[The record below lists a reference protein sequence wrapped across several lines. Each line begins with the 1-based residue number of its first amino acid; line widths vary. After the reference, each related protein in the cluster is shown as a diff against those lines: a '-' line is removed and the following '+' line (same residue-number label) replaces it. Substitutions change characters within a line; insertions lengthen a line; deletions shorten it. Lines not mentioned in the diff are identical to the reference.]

1 MFFGLSEE
9 QEFFQDNVKKFL
21 ADNASVDEIR
31 KIAGGEGE
39 DLQKEIY
46 QGIINLGINAL
57 LVPEEF
63 GGLGVGLLH
72 AVAISQALGNGV
84 GPIPFSGSYVMAPIA
99 LNLGGSDDQRSN
111 YLSKIATNEIR
122 FGIGLSEFVG
132 AREDAGLEVS
142 KDKANGRALFVIDAE
157 NSDHLILSNKAGLMF
172 VINSTDSGVTLNKLK
187 TVDKTRAFHEVI
199 LKDVKCD
206 VLEKSA
212 SDIKIAKKVVDAGRI
227 ILAADTLGASESMI
241 EKAVAYSKE
250 RKQFNRTIGSFQ
262 AVKHMCA
269 EMASDLE
276 PCYSLVWQAAHSFDT
291 DSPEESRLVACLA
304 KSHLSEVGKD
314 ISKKATEVHGG
325 MGFTDLLGLHY
336 WFKRIGLNRQL
347 LGAPEL
353 VREEA
358 AEIQGFNQ

>member
-1 MFFGLSEE
+1 MYFGLSEE

-21 ADNASVDEIR
+21 ADNASIDEIR
-31 KIAGGEGE
+31 KIASGEGQ
-39 DLQKEIY
+39 DLQSEIF

-57 LVPEEF
+57 LVPEKY

-84 GPIPFSGSYVMAPIA
+84 GPIPFSGSYVMAPLAI
-99 LNLGGSDDQRSN
+99 NLGGSKSQKEELLPKIVSN
-111 YLSKIATNEIR
+111 ETR

-132 AREDAGLEVS
+132 AREDAGLEI
-142 KDKANGRALFVIDAE
+142 KNNKASGRALFVMDAE
-157 NSDHLILSNKAGLMF
+157 NSDKIILATKAGVLF
-172 VINSTDSGVTLNKLK
+172 LIDSKDKNLTASRLT
-187 TVDKTRAFHEVI
+187 TVDKTRTFQELI
-199 LKDVKCD
+199 LDKVDCEI
-206 VLEKSA
+206 LEESSKN
-212 SDIKIAKKVVDAGRI
+212 IEIVKKVIDAGRI

-269 EMASDLE
+269 EMAADLE
-276 PCYSLVWQAAHSFDT
+276 PCYSLVWQAAHSFDV
-291 DSPEESRLVACLA
+291 DSPIESRLLACQA
-304 KSHLSEVGKD
+304 KSHLSEIGKSV
-314 ISKKATEVHGG
+314 SKKATEVHGG

-336 WFKRIGLNRQL
+336 WFKRIGLNRQI
-347 LGAPEL
+347 LGAPEI